1 MNLLFLFAREEIL
14 SLTNKDISEEA
25 IFEFFES
32 TKLQNCAVIFDV
44 WQISTP
50 QRSGFQEKM
59 S

>member
-44 WQISTP
+44 
-50 QRSGFQEKM
+50 
-59 S
+59 